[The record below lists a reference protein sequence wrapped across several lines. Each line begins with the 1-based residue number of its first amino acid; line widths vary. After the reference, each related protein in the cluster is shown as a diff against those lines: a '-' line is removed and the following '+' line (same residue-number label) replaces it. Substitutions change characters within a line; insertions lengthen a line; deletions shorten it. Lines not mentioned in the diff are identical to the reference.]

1 MRCSAAPGHRCRC
14 CSGLDA
20 SPLIGSSLPP
30 PTFAVLQLAV
40 AREYVPG
47 SLSGADPRDLT
58 LDVEQQG
65 FDERMA
71 GSSGSTGSSTGGGS
85 GGDTSSSYGAGS
97 SGSDGAGSSMGDER
111 PASAGLAAYEVA
123 SSQLH
128 HAQCFIDEVALYSG
142 EVVRLMPPPPPPPA
156 ATALAVLAPA
166 PSHPPPTFSLVSSF
180 AGPHPS
186 ARPLHAGTEEGGA
199 GAQGVRLMTMHAAK
213 GLEFEAVFIPGALV
227 QQRGGGG
234 GQGTTRDAALRVQ
247 PA

>member
-1 MRCSAAPGHRCRC
+1 MSSSRASTKGWLAAAAALAAALAAAAAATPAAAMVRAAAAATAQAAAWET
-14 CSGLDA
+14 SGRHL
-20 SPLIGSSLPP
+20 L
-30 PTFAVLQLAV
+30 
-40 AREYVPG
+40 G
-47 SLSGADPRDLT
+47 SLRTRWRRHSCTMPNVSLMRWRST
-58 LDVEQQG
+58 LV
-65 FDERMA
+65 RSC
-71 GSSGSTGSSTGGGS
+71 GS
-85 GGDTSSSYGAGS
+85 
-97 SGSDGAGSSMGDER
+97 
-111 PASAGLAAYEVA
+111 
-123 SSQLH
+123 
-128 HAQCFIDEVALYSG
+128 C
-142 EVVRLMPPPPPPPA
+142 PPPPPPPA

-234 GQGTTRDAALRVQ
+234 GQGTTRDAALQVQ